1 MLDPVEVAYRHHAPT
16 EPAAVSTV
24 GVCCRCGQTVPVQS
38 ISSVVSA
45 KFTGFD
51 LLGAGDGLCRG
62 CAWAFS
68 TPARRLVLSITATA
82 ATLLDTASLF
92 DSLLRP
98 SGSSAIVVPL
108 SGRKH
113 VLPYAQWGT
122 VRVDDIN
129 LTWQPSDV
137 HRLRIVADLRL
148 LGAPA
153 TSLPGSAPPARWL
166 TSRHPS
172 AWEAIDRQ
180 WRQLDAWRPT
190 PHLDL
195 AIKATHHLK
204 GTLR

>member
-16 EPAAVSTV
+16 EPAAVSTF

-38 ISSVVSA
+38 MSSVVSA

-51 LLGAGDGLCRG
+51 LLGAGDGLCQG

-68 TPARRLVLSITATA
+68 TPARRLVLSITATT
-82 ATLLDTASLF
+82 ATLLDTPSLF

-137 HRLRIVADLRL
+137 QRLRIVAELRL
-148 LGAPA
+148 MGAPA

-166 TSRHPS
+166 TSRHPTT
-172 AWEAIDRQ
+172 WEAIDRQ
-180 WRQLDAWRPT
+180 WRQLNPWRPT

>member
-24 GVCCRCGQTVPVQS
+24 GVCCRCGQTVPVRS
-38 ISSVVSA
+38 IGSVVSA

-51 LLGAGDGLCRG
+51 LLGAGDGLCQG

-82 ATLLDTASLF
+82 ATLLDTPSLF

-153 TSLPGSAPPARWL
+153 PSLPAAAPPARWL
-166 TSRHPS
+166 TSRHPTT
-172 AWEAIDRQ
+172 WEAIDRQ
-180 WRQLDAWRPT
+180 WRQLDPWRPT

>member
-16 EPAAVSTV
+16 DPAAVSSV
-24 GVCCRCGQTVPVQS
+24 GLCCRCGQTVPVQL
-38 ISSVVSA
+38 IGSVVSA

-51 LLGAGDGLCRG
+51 LLGAGDGLCQG

-82 ATLLDTASLF
+82 ATLLDTPSLF

-153 TSLPGSAPPARWL
+153 TSLPAAAPPARWL

-180 WRQLDAWRPT
+180 WRQLDPWRPT